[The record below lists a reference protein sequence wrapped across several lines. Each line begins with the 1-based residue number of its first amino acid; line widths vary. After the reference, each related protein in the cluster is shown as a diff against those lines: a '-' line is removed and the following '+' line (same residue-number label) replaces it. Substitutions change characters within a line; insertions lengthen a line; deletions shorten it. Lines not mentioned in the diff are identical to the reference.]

1 MTKHREVEFLGAG
14 AEWRQQVSLTWPQR
28 VLGSGRLRARAKI
41 PVFYIGFLRICR
53 NRVGTVATAL
63 ETVVGTVVN
72 HIETVIFWSKGSRSG
87 LQSRNST
94 VSM

>member
-14 AEWRQQVSLTWPQR
+14 AEWRQQVSLAWPQR

-63 ETVVGTVVN
+63 ETVIGTVVN
-72 HIETVIFWSKGSRSG
+72 LIETVIFLVQR
-87 LQSRNST
+87 
-94 VSM
+94 V